1 MKLALLLI
9 AALPLL
15 AAGEAYDKAKEKVS
29 KKVADDLCG
38 VARWCD
44 GEEYYMERDRF
55 YELALVYVS
64 DHKKARVA
72 LKYVRGDDGE
82 WVQSDEYQ
90 PDRNHGRV
98 DFEALEKQESR
109 VWERWAKSMV
119 SAIEKNEDD
128 LTEEEL
134 ETELRS
140 ILTRFPDH
148 ARVRKRLGY
157 VEGWEGHKW
166 VTPAAKRA
174 YERRKEIK
182 GFAKARRKKA
192 PGPTESPLEDYEQ
205 ECDISWNSH
214 LETDLARVVNTAGKK
229 ETELALELIE
239 AAPKFVADVLE
250 TGVGLPSGMTA
261 YLVDSKELLP
271 ALIEHV
277 PGARGPSVKGVGS
290 WWATGS
296 TLFVGTGNRA
306 GRLDLLSTQAIHH
319 LLGRGYGLT
328 GKQGWAFEGFGLYLS
343 YKLCGTRL
351 SYSVRPTE
359 YVGGDKN
366 RGSRL
371 RASDANWLEEA
382 HGVMS
387 ADKPPS
393 LPFVFGKDVNQ
404 LTDVDL
410 LVGYGLAAYV
420 LEAHADKAAAIL
432 GRLASEPAVTVLEE
446 ELNTQLDRLQRDLTE
461 WLGEVY

>member
-1 MKLALLLI
+1 MKLALVLI
-9 AALPLL
+9 SALPLL
-15 AAGEAYDKAKEKVS
+15 VAGEAYDKAKLKVS

-55 YELALVYVS
+55 YELALVYAP
-64 DHKKARVA
+64 DHKKARLA
-72 LKYVRGDDGE
+72 LRYVRDEDGQ

-128 LTEEEL
+128 LTEAEL
-134 ETELRS
+134 EDELRS
-140 ILTRFPDH
+140 ILVRFPDH

-157 VEGWEGHKW
+157 VEGWEGKKW
-166 VTPAAKRA
+166 VTPAAKRSH
-174 YERRKEIK
+174 ERRKEIRAFSK
-182 GFAKARRKKA
+182 ERRKEA
-192 PGPTESPLEDYEQ
+192 PGPTESPLEDAER
-205 ECDISWNSH
+205 ECGIAWSSH
-214 LETDLARVVNTAGKK
+214 LETDLARVVNTASKK
-229 ETELALELIE
+229 ESELALELIE
-239 AAPKFVADVLE
+239 AAPNFMADVLG
-250 TGVGLPSGMTA
+250 TGVGVPPGMTA
-261 YLVDSKELLP
+261 YLVDSKQLLP
-271 ALIEHV
+271 DLVEHL
-277 PGARGPSVKGVGS
+277 PGARGPSVEGVSS
-290 WWATGS
+290 WWASGS
-296 TLFVGTGNRA
+296 TLFVGSDHRA
-306 GRLDLLSTQAIHH
+306 GRLDMVSSQTIHH
-319 LLGRGYGLT
+319 LLGRAYGLS
-328 GKQGWAFEGFGLYLS
+328 GKQGWAYEGFGLYLS

-351 SYSVRPTE
+351 SYAVRPSD
-359 YVGGDKN
+359 YAGSDKN

-382 HGVMS
+382 HGVMTGE
-387 ADKPPS
+387 KPPS

-420 LEAHADKAAAIL
+420 LEAHADRAPKIL
-432 GRLASEPAVTVLEE
+432 GRLAGEAAVTVLEE
-446 ELNTQLDRLQRDLTE
+446 ELDTKLDRLQRDLTE
-461 WLGEVY
+461 WLGEVH